1 MFSKYKWIIANKTNK
16 TNTSRS
22 EIKLFIFSR
31 NIMKSP
37 LSFLPLSVFYDILKT
52 YSFKEPYHKL
62 YVIIV
67 VSKQFPMI
75 ISLSP
80 IRVLID
86 QIMYS
91 IGDIGHFG
99 ERMNEERKGWLHI
112 WSDQTRRNRRGESGS
127 CITRP
132 SEPGAGGRGD
142 PIAPKFVRYRCKT
155 LSLKSS

>member
-1 MFSKYKWIIANKTNK
+1 
-16 TNTSRS
+16 
-22 EIKLFIFSR
+22 
-31 NIMKSP
+31 MKSP

-91 IGDIGHFG
+91 
-99 ERMNEERKGWLHI
+99 
-112 WSDQTRRNRRGESGS
+112 
-127 CITRP
+127 
-132 SEPGAGGRGD
+132 
-142 PIAPKFVRYRCKT
+142 T
-155 LSLKSS
+155 LCTGMEILAWFLVEGKYYSHT